1 MDAAIRFATRLRKM
15 HIFFYIFFK
24 LLIRVRSETI
34 ASGNIQIPNSTVQIL
49 HAPTAST
56 ASIEEPRYKIAY
68 VRLHTPGSSALN
80 SLFVRFIQSRGGNV
94 YKKQEKNLSPMDLRR
109 RFGYSY
115 NRRPSEGY
123 FNLVPQYLS
132 ATALWDG
139 DFAQL
144 YGFYAG
150 LLGTGY
156 SCFTILGDPQAH
168 YAYRFSEIARSAN
181 FKNQSDKQEQYAKFV
196 QAKMLRNP
204 LATELNLHSH
214 EDVLRFMSVE
224 LPMFR
229 LILLAERLE
238 ESLVVL
244 RHYLKWT
251 YEDVL
256 YLEPTW

>member
-1 MDAAIRFATRLRKM
+1 MSGCTRL
-15 HIFFYIFFK
+15 
-24 LLIRVRSETI
+24 VRARSTHYSFVSSRAVAET
-34 ASGNIQIPNSTVQIL
+34 STRSKRRICPQW
-49 HAPTAST
+49 T
-56 ASIEEPRYKIAY
+56 Y
-68 VRLHTPGSSALN
+68 V
-80 SLFVRFIQSRGGNV
+80 
-94 YKKQEKNLSPMDLRR
+94 E
-109 RFGYSY
+109 
-115 NRRPSEGY
+115 
-123 FNLVPQYLS
+123 
-132 ATALWDG
+132 
-139 DFAQL
+139 
-144 YGFYAG
+144 G